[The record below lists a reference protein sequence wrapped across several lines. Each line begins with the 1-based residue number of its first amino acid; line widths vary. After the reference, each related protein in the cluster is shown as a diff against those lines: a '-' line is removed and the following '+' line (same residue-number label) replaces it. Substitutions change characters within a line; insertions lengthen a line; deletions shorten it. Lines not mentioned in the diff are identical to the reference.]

1 MAFSSPKEAAGIP
14 VVLGLGSNQGDS
26 RGILGDALEALG
38 ELLEETR
45 AASVFETEP
54 LLVTDQGRFLNTA
67 LGGRYRGEPRE
78 LLEHI
83 HRIEARFGRDRKQE
97 RRWGERPLDIDIL
110 LFGGL
115 VLSEPPELE
124 IPHPRLTERRFAL
137 VPLLEL
143 FPDAADPR
151 TGKAYRAFMEEL
163 PRQGIYYAGPGGYTD
178 GKWTSKTQARPEV
191 LE

>member
-1 MAFSSPKEAAGIP
+1 MAFSKPAETAGTP

-26 RGILGDALEALG
+26 RGILTGAFGVLG
-38 ELLEETR
+38 EVLEEIR
-45 AASVFETEP
+45 VASFFETDP
-54 LLVTDQGRFLNTA
+54 LQVTDQDRFLNTA
-67 LGGRYRGEPRE
+67 LGGRYRGGPRE

-83 HRIEARFGRDRKQE
+83 HRIEAQFGRDRKKE

-110 LFGGL
+110 LFGSL

-151 TGKAYRAFMEEL
+151 TGRAYRVFMEEL

>member
-1 MAFSSPKEAAGIP
+1 MAFSELTKPAGRP
-14 VVLGLGSNQGDS
+14 VVLALGSNQGDS
-26 RGILGDALEALG
+26 PGILGAALGALG
-38 ELLEETR
+38 EILEEIR
-45 AASVFETEP
+45 VASFFETEP
-54 LLVTDQGRFLNTA
+54 LQVTDQRRFLNTA
-67 LGGRYRGEPRE
+67 LGGRYQGEPRE
-78 LLEHI
+78 LLEQI
-83 HRIEARFGRDRKQE
+83 HRIEAQFGRDRKKE

-151 TGKAYRAFMEEL
+151 TGRAYRVFMEEL
-163 PRQGIYYAGPGGYTD
+163 PRQGIYYAGPGGYTG
-178 GKWTSKTQARPEV
+178 GKWTSKIQARSGGSE
-191 LE
+191 

>member
-1 MAFSSPKEAAGIP
+1 MAFSKAGGAVP

-26 RGILGDALEALG
+26 RRILEDAREVLG
-38 ELLEETR
+38 EVLEEIR
-45 AASVFETEP
+45 GASFFETAP
-54 LLVTDQGRFLNTA
+54 LHVVDQGRFLNTA
-67 LGGRYRGEPRE
+67 LWGYYRGEPRE
-78 LLEHI
+78 LLDRI
-83 HRIEARFGRDRKQE
+83 HRIEAQFGRDRKKE

-143 FPDAADPR
+143 FPEAADPR
-151 TGKAYRAFMEEL
+151 TGRPYRVFMEGL
-163 PRQGIYYAGPGGYTD
+163 PPQGIYYAGPGGYTHR
-178 GKWTSKTQARPEV
+178 KWALKTHPRSEV
-191 LE
+191 SE

>member
-1 MAFSSPKEAAGIP
+1 MVGVP

-26 RGILGDALEALG
+26 RKILGDARGALG
-38 ELLEETR
+38 EILEETR
-45 AASVFETEP
+45 AASFFETEP

-67 LGGRYRGEPRE
+67 LSGRYRGEPRE
-78 LLEHI
+78 LLDHI
-83 HRIEARFGRDRKQE
+83 HRIEARFGRDRKKE

-110 LFGGL
+110 LFGDL

-151 TGKAYRAFMEEL
+151 TGRAYRVFMEEL
-163 PRQGIYYAGPGGYTD
+163 PPQGIYYAGGGEYT
-178 GKWTSKTQARPEV
+178 KW
-191 LE
+191 